1 MFNPLCCSRGGE
13 GDCFSA
19 FVSVLWG
26 WERLKTMNLRHSRTW
41 RCGFVAMMAAGFLTM
56 AAGCD
61 RGGFFRLCAEGTP
74 EAIQQAIK
82 KGAKV
87 NARDRHNLTPLV
99 WAAWSNPHPQVCDML
114 IEAGA
119 DVNAPTENGLTALM
133 YAALLN
139 PHPEITRTLL
149 KNGADVG
156 MKDKRG
162 WTALMYASCG
172 SRPEVLKVLLESGAD
187 VNAQSS
193 DGQTALM
200 LAADGTTNPEVLETL
215 LLAGAK
221 RDIRDREGHDAL
233 WYARHSGT
241 ARKKAVPDEKER
253 RLLEERIVTV
263 LQNAQP

>member
-1 MFNPLCCSRGGE
+1 M
-13 GDCFSA
+13 D
-19 FVSVLWG
+19 
-26 WERLKTMNLRHSRTW
+26 LRPSQAW
-41 RCGFVAMMAAGFLTM
+41 RYGFVAMVAAGFLAM

-74 EAIQQAIK
+74 EAVQQAIQ
-82 KGAKV
+82 KGAKI

-139 PHPEITRTLL
+139 PRPEITKTLL
-149 KNGADVG
+149 KKGADVG
-156 MKDKRG
+156 VKDKRG
-162 WTALMYASCG
+162 WTALMYAACG
-172 SRPEVLKVLLESGAD
+172 SRPEVLNMLLESGVD
-187 VNAQSS
+187 INTQNL

-200 LAADGTTNPEVLETL
+200 LAASGTIEPEVVRTL

-241 ARKKAVPDEKER
+241 ARKKNIPDEGKR
-253 RLLEERIVTV
+253 RMLEEQIVAMLT
-263 LQNAQP
+263 AQS